1 MGIAAM
7 ASQHVNEIDFFR
19 GAAADDVAVLT
30 AIVSE
35 TRPPMIVCRAVAE
48 TCHEKLLNAALA
60 TARRAE
66 LRYRLAGLPFAGA
79 ALLVHAEGAAS
90 LRALTARVGGRLSDR
105 DALFVADGGIGV
117 SDLALLRSK
126 PGPASET
133 ADLAKWTALGV
144 FGSIE
149 RLLERR
155 LGKPLSGAS
164 VIVQGLGA
172 VGMAL
177 CELIDTAGAVLI
189 VSDPR
194 RERMRQATLLFNAIP
209 IAPERLATATADVL
223 APCAPD
229 ASITAAA
236 AAMVN
241 VQLVAGA
248 ADGQLADSD
257 AADIL
262 HDRGVLCAPDF
273 VVNAGAA
280 IAAAAPRLRLDPRA
294 VEARVRSI
302 ADRLDAVVDHAEKL
316 NLPPVAAAR
325 DLARR
330 ADSSAVATP
339 LRALA

>member
-1 MGIAAM
+1 M
-7 ASQHVNEIDFFR
+7 ASQHVHEIDFFR

-30 AIVSE
+30 AIASE
-35 TRPPMIVCRAVAE
+35 QRPPMIVCRAVAE
-48 TCHEKLLNAALA
+48 PCHEKLLNSALA

-66 LRYRLAGLPFAGA
+66 LRYRLAGLPFSGA
-79 ALLVHAEGAAS
+79 ALLVHAANAAS
-90 LRALTARVGGRLSDR
+90 HRVLTARVGGRMGDR
-105 DALFVADGGIGV
+105 NALFVADGGMGA

-126 PGPASET
+126 PGAESET
-133 ADLAKWTALGV
+133 TDLAKWSALGV
-144 FGSIE
+144 FASIE

-155 LGKPLSGAS
+155 LGKPLSGSS

-177 CELIDTAGAVLI
+177 CELIDAAGAVLI

-229 ASITAAA
+229 ASITAEA
-236 AAMVN
+236 AAMLN
-241 VQLVAGA
+241 VQLIAGA

-280 IAAAAPRLRLDPRA
+280 IAAAAGRLRLDPRA
-294 VEARVRSI
+294 VDARVRGI
-302 ADRLDAVVDHAEKL
+302 ADRLDTVVDHAKKL
-316 NLPPVAAAR
+316 NLPPVAAAC
-325 DLARR
+325 DMARR
-330 ADSSAVATP
+330 ADSSALAMP

>member
-1 MGIAAM
+1 MT
-7 ASQHVNEIDFFR
+7 SQHVHEIDFFR
-19 GAAADDVAVLT
+19 ADAADDVAVLT
-30 AIVSE
+30 AISSE
-35 TRPPMIVCRAVAE
+35 QRPPMVVCRAVAE
-48 TCHEKLLNAALA
+48 ACHEKLLDDALA

-66 LRYRLAGLPFAGA
+66 LRYRLAGLPFSGA
-79 ALLVHAEGAAS
+79 ALLVHATGAAS
-90 LRALTARVGGRLSDR
+90 HRVLTARVGGRMGDR
-105 DALFVADGGIGV
+105 DAVFVAEGGMGA

-126 PGPASET
+126 PGPASEA

-144 FGSIE
+144 FASIE

-177 CELIDTAGAVLI
+177 CELVDAAGAVLI

-194 RERMRQATLLFNAIP
+194 RERMRQAALLFNAIP

-229 ASITAAA
+229 APITAEA
-236 AAMVN
+236 AAMLN
-241 VQLVAGA
+241 ARLVAGA

-280 IAAAAPRLRLDPRA
+280 IAAAAGRLRLDPRA
-294 VEARVRSI
+294 VEKRVRGI
-302 ADRLDAVVDHAEKL
+302 ADRLDAVLDHAERL
-316 NLPPVAAAR
+316 NLPPVAAAI
-325 DLARR
+325 DMARR
-330 ADSSAVATP
+330 ADSPALATP
-339 LRALA
+339 ARALA

>member
-1 MGIAAM
+1 M
-7 ASQHVNEIDFFR
+7 ASQYVNEIDFFR

-30 AIVSE
+30 SIASE
-35 TRPPMIVCRAVAE
+35 QRPPMIVCRAVAE
-48 TCHEKLLNAALA
+48 TCHEKLLDSALA
-60 TARRAE
+60 ATRRAE
-66 LRYRLAGLPFAGA
+66 LRYRLAGLPFSGA
-79 ALLVHAEGAAS
+79 ALLVHSANAAS
-90 LRALTARVGGRLSDR
+90 HRELTARVGGRMGDR
-105 DALFVADGGIGV
+105 DALFVAGGGMGA

-126 PGPASET
+126 PGSASET

-144 FGSIE
+144 FVSIE

-177 CELIDTAGAVLI
+177 CELIDAAGAVLI

-209 IAPERLATATADVL
+209 LAPERLATATADVL

-229 ASITAAA
+229 APITVEAAT
-236 AAMVN
+236 MLN
-241 VQLVAGA
+241 VRLVAGA
-248 ADGQLADSD
+248 ADGQLAGSD

-280 IAAAAPRLRLDPRA
+280 IAAAAPRLRLDPLA
-294 VEARVRSI
+294 VEARVRGI

-316 NLPPVAAAR
+316 NLPPFAAAR
-325 DLARR
+325 DMARR
-330 ADSSAVATP
+330 ADSSALATP